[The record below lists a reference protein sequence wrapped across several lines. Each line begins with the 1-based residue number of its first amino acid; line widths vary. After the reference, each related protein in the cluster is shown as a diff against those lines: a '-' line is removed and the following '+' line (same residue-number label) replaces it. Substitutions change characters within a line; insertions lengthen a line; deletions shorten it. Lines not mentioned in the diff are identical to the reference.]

1 MLLIKSM
8 ALGLCIAAPVGPIGM
23 LCIQRCLSSGFRYGF
38 ATGIGAASA
47 DAIYGLFGA
56 LGVAGIANAQPAL
69 TIGLKICGGAFLFWL
84 AWTTAR
90 ETPVT
95 HNGYQA
101 TTGANVSRYFLATF
115 FLTLSNPITI
125 LSFIAMFAALASTA
139 GFHGDREWSTVMT
152 MVSGV
157 FVGSAVWWLF
167 LTILTSTLRRAMP
180 SSWIRRLSLMSAI
193 GIAAFGAFEMVT
205 GTSSFIEVF

>member
-1 MLLIKSM
+1 M
-8 ALGLCIAAPVGPIGM
+8 
-23 LCIQRCLSSGFRYGF
+23 
-38 ATGIGAASA
+38 IGASIFGLPSFPCSRLTNRRESKQPPHWEFELAS
-47 DAIYGLFGA
+47 
-56 LGVAGIANAQPAL
+56 
-69 TIGLKICGGAFLFWL
+69 
-84 AWTTAR
+84 
-90 ETPVT
+90 
-95 HNGYQA
+95 
-101 TTGANVSRYFLATF
+101 YFLATF

-167 LTILTSTLRRAMP
+167 LSILTSTLRRAMP